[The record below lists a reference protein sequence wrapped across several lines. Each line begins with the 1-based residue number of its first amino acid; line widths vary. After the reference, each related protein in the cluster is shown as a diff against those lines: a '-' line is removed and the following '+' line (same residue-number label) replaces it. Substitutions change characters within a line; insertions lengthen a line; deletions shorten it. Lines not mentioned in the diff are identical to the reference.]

1 PASTELAAAAS
12 MGGPQKSTKAA
23 KQKSSTAQHAKSWAK
38 SCKSGEDPS
47 DTTLPSLGAID
58 DAPDTSILDILGSSN
73 IPSITTSLE
82 HPHME
87 VPLVPST
94 AKDAATAKSEEMLAL
109 AMLNKSLIKHERA
122 ELFFR
127 IYEKMLN
134 KLVFN
139 DSTATAPCTAS
150 ALVPSKRSN
159 KKPATSSGEKRS
171 RGPLFDPE
179 KCNRSANL
187 GFTQYFDRNI
197 REMRGPIPL
206 TIFDQKW
213 QAAALAYQTEK
224 RPSQSE
230 TSGKKSGLYHGYP
243 YPSEWSL
250 TTGEWEHLYRAF
262 NHTLRE
268 VYGFNLF
275 CDWLATHKRH
285 VNGLLNNKCF
295 MVALLYDIWV
305 RANSF
310 AVHIHKD
317 DDHYVTNIG
326 KWQQDIVD
334 QCYATAVKFGEISF
348 TNNPYAVSGTRAGWD
363 PLTGKP
369 KPTNARNNQPFAE
382 SGGDDGR
389 NGRGESSRGQGGC
402 GRSGSSSSTRGSGG
416 GYGDRGYG
424 GQDDGPRHKD
434 QPEIVAEF
442 VLELAKVTKL
452 LSAAPKTPEPSRETN
467 GRPKSN
473 VRWT

>member
-1 PASTELAAAAS
+1 
-12 MGGPQKSTKAA
+12 
-23 KQKSSTAQHAKSWAK
+23 
-38 SCKSGEDPS
+38 
-47 DTTLPSLGAID
+47 
-58 DAPDTSILDILGSSN
+58 
-73 IPSITTSLE
+73 
-82 HPHME
+82 
-87 VPLVPST
+87 
-94 AKDAATAKSEEMLAL
+94 
-109 AMLNKSLIKHERA
+109 MLNKSLRKHERA

-150 ALVPSKRSN
+150 ALVPSKRSSE
-159 KKPATSSGEKRS
+159 KPATSSREKRS
-171 RGPLFDPE
+171 QGPLFDPE

-250 TTGEWEHLYRAF
+250 TTGEWENLYRAF
-262 NHTLRE
+262 NHTLP
-268 VYGFNLF
+268 VG
-275 CDWLATHKRH
+275 
-285 VNGLLNNKCF
+285 
-295 MVALLYDIWV
+295 
-305 RANSF
+305 
-310 AVHIHKD
+310 
-317 DDHYVTNIG
+317 
-326 KWQQDIVD
+326 
-334 QCYATAVKFGEISF
+334 
-348 TNNPYAVSGTRAGWD
+348 GTRAGWD

-369 KPTNARNNQPFAE
+369 KPTKARNNQPFAE

-416 GYGDRGYG
+416 GYGNRGYG

-442 VLELAKVTKL
+442 VLELAKVTEL
-452 LSAAPKTPEPSRETN
+452 LSAAPKTPEPSREVDPEMLGSAPHAVTSVKDQWPTKVQCEMDVTKW
-467 GRPKSN
+467 RDVLAYKKRKYVLIIS
-473 VRWT
+473 VD